1 MRDTGGFYFRELR
14 ESLDHPL
21 TAMEMEEVFES
32 GTRMG
37 LRILMP
43 YWDADLLEML
53 YRIPPHLLN
62 KGGRSKGL
70 VRQSVARRFPQLG
83 FERQKKV
90 ISTNFFN
97 STMLQDGKKA
107 WQALGGTPALA
118 ELGIVDA
125 ERLDSTIDGILG
137 GNKFDQAYRI
147 WDVLNL
153 ESWLRP
159 RL

>member
-1 MRDTGGFYFRELR
+1 
-14 ESLDHPL
+14 
-21 TAMEMEEVFES
+21 MEMEEIFES

-62 KGGRSKGL
+62 REGRSKGL
-70 VRQSVARRFPQLG
+70 VRQSLAHRFPQLG

-90 ISTNFFN
+90 AFANVFQSM
-97 STMLQDGKKA
+97 MLQDGKKA
-107 WQALGGTPALA
+107 WQAMGGTPALA
-118 ELGIVDA
+118 ELGVVDP
-125 ERLDSTIDGILG
+125 ERLDSTIEGILA
-137 GNKFDQAYRI
+137 GNQLRQAYRI
-147 WDVLNL
+147 WDVLKL
-153 ESWLRP
+153 ESWIRP

>member
-1 MRDTGGFYFRELR
+1 
-14 ESLDHPL
+14 
-21 TAMEMEEVFES
+21 
-32 GTRMG
+32 
-37 LRILMP
+37 
-43 YWDADLLEML
+43 ML

-90 ISTNFFN
+90 IATNFFN

-107 WQALGGTPALA
+107 WQVLGGTPALA
-118 ELGIVDA
+118 ELGIVDG
-125 ERLDSTIDGILG
+125 ERLGSTMEDILA
-137 GNKFDQAYRI
+137 GNQLRQAYRI

>member
-1 MRDTGGFYFRELR
+1 MRDTGGFYFRELW

-90 ISTNFFN
+90 IATNFFN
-97 STMLQDGKKA
+97 STMLQDGKKGLASSGWYTSLGRA
-107 WQALGGTPALA
+107 WHCRWGTI
-118 ELGIVDA
+118 GFND
-125 ERLDSTIDGILG
+125 
-137 GNKFDQAYRI
+137 
-147 WDVLNL
+147 
-153 ESWLRP
+153 
-159 RL
+159 